1 MLNIIFDFKCCLI
14 KYESIGRKKLSSFT
28 KELISEFIGTMI
40 LILFGA
46 GVVAMVVA
54 MDAGNYVTITLAW
67 GLAVTMGIYASQY
80 SGAHINP
87 AVTLALAVT
96 KRFAWQKVPAFI
108 LVQTAGAF
116 TGAALV
122 YINYYTQIDTNSMA
136 GIFTTFPAVTDNLL
150 PGLFDQ
156 ILGTFLLVFM
166 ILAIGDRLAKAK
178 AEYLGPLLV
187 GLLVVVIGMSF
198 GAMHGYAI
206 NPARDFGPRLF
217 VALAGFK
224 NNGLTDGSWIFII
237 PIIGPII
244 GGILGAVIYD
254 FSMGKI
260 NKDNT

>member
-1 MLNIIFDFKCCLI
+1 MNNSL
-14 KYESIGRKKLSSFT
+14 T
-28 KELISEFIGTMI
+28 KELISEFIGTMV

-46 GVVAMVVA
+46 GVVAMVVVFA
-54 MDAGNYVTITLAW
+54 PDTKGGYTNVTFGW

-87 AVTLALAVT
+87 AVTLALAAT
-96 KRFAWQKVPAFI
+96 KRFPWAKTIPFI
-108 LVQTAGAF
+108 IAQMLGAF

-122 YINYYTQIDTNSMA
+122 FMNYKVPLLNFDPNLENTA
-136 GIFTTFPAVTDNLL
+136 GIFTTFPAVDGFF

-156 ILGTFLLVFM
+156 ILGTFLLVFL

-178 AEYLGPLLV
+178 AEFLGPILV
-187 GLLVVVIGMSF
+187 GLLVVAIGMSF

-217 VALAGFK
+217 TVVAGFK
-224 NNGLTDGSWIFII
+224 NNGLTDGSMIFIA

-244 GGILGAVIYD
+244 GGILGAFLYD
-254 FSMGKI
+254 ITMGNI
-260 NKDNT
+260 NKKEQ

>member
-1 MLNIIFDFKCCLI
+1 M
-14 KYESIGRKKLSSFT
+14 SSFV

-54 MDAGNYVTITLAW
+54 MDSGNYVTITLAW

-96 KRFAWQKVPAFI
+96 KRFAWHKVPAFI

-116 TGAALV
+116 VGAALV
-122 YINYYTQIDTNSMA
+122 YMNYATQIDTNSMA
-136 GIFTTFPAVTDNLL
+136 GIFTTFPAVTDSLL

-166 ILAIGDRLAKAK
+166 ILAIGDRLGKAN

-217 VALAGFK
+217 VTLAGFK
-224 NNGLTDGSWIFII
+224 NNGLTDGSWVWII
-237 PIIGPII
+237 PIVGPII

-254 FSMGKI
+254 LSMGKV
-260 NKDNT
+260 NKENS